1 MNNFYGYLSK
11 NSDSKFGSQNLDEQV
26 GLWTSIKNRQRMEKE
41 AKLLSNRVNLLQQE
55 EKKLGKK
62 ILDTKKKMNEYIE
75 KKRVDYHEFSQVFF
89 FFSPKK
95 KL

>member
-11 NSDSKFGSQNLDEQV
+11 NSDSKFNSQSLDEQV

-41 AKLLSNRVNLLQQE
+41 AHLLSNRVNLLQQE

-75 KKRVDYHEFSQVFF
+75 KKRLDYHEFSQVNF
-89 FFSPKK
+89 
-95 KL
+95 